1 MVETEILDRMA
12 ATRKKSIAIYAEM
25 AQSCAAAVVGF
36 EPRDPDAPDVTL
48 SLITLAL
55 ERDPER
61 TRSLL
66 RRVIEND
73 TEVVRLTRALI
84 GDS

>member
-1 MVETEILDRMA
+1 MVE
-12 ATRKKSIAIYAEM
+12 AIRAHE
-25 AQSCAAAVVGF
+25 F